1 MVARHADAWHAFGNV
16 DTLAHKSRVLDDWCA
31 EIGRDP
37 SEIERSTGVR
47 PGLDNDQREALY
59 GLGFRQFA
67 IGLSGPDYDL
77 SAVPDW
83 LAWRDRVR
91 IHDPGRLRVASH
103 PNRRWSALLRTWA
116 DPTAAVSLLTGHG

>member
-47 PGLDNDQREALY
+47 PGLDTDRAEALY

-77 SAVPDW
+77 STLPDW
-83 LAWRDRVR
+83 LAWRD
-91 IHDPGRLRVASH
+91 AKNS
-103 PNRRWSALLRTWA
+103 
-116 DPTAAVSLLTGHG
+116 